1 MCACYKSGRVRLQS
15 TILEGN
21 EKLPSLSLLAHM
33 APISALILMPLSI
46 MQEPESVDA
55 VSQLSKQSSTFNWLL
70 MANCGL
76 AFFVNLTNFLVTK
89 YCGALTLQVLG
100 NAKGVAAAA
109 ISILIFKNPVT
120 VLGWVG
126 YSITMF
132 GVVAYSESRK
142 RSGKGKPPAGGQL
155 LLFAGLSKT

>member
-1 MCACYKSGRVRLQS
+1 ML
-15 TILEGN
+15 LEGS

-33 APISALILMPLSI
+33 APISALILLPLTIVQERNSI
-46 MQEPESVDA
+46 A
-55 VSQLSKQSSTFNWLL
+55 ALLALSRDSWLFNWLL

-76 AFFVNLTNFLVTK
+76 AFFVNLTNFLVTR

-109 ISILIFKNPVT
+109 ISILIFHNPVT
-120 VLGWVG
+120 ILGWIG

-132 GVVAYSESRK
+132 GVVAFSESRK
-142 RSGKGKPPAGGQL
+142 LSGKGKLKAASVSQL
-155 LLFAGLSKT
+155 LPLNNQAQ